1 MLGVLKVK
9 GKETG
14 CRFGASSANFVFTFK
29 YYLYYVLSILCIFV
43 LEYDSVF
50 KADFKQPWI
59 TV

>member
-9 GKETG
+9 GKETR

-50 KADFKQPWI
+50 KADFKQP
-59 TV
+59 